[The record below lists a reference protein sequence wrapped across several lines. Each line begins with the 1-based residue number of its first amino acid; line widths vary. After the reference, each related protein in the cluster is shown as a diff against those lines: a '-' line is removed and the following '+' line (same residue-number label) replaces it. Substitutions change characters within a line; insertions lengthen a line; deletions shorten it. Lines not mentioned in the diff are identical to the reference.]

1 MNYNLILSR
10 FIQTL
15 KNKSSNQPIV
25 CFKIFY
31 DSNYCKCDCVDY
43 CKYGP
48 TSDTIILLNNYKQNS
63 KQMSQ

>member
-15 KNKSSNQPIV
+15 KNKSSNHAIV

-31 DSNYCKCDCVDY
+31 NSNYYKCDCIDY